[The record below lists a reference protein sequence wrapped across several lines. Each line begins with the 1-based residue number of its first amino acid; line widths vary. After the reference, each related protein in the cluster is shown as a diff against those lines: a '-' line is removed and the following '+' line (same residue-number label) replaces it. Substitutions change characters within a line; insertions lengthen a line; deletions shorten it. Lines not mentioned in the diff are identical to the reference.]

1 MDDGYAPNRHAI
13 NEAKRQAAEQG
24 AAQAHP
30 ENYTGTSPIN
40 VKKLGHLVYEVSDVE
55 RSAKFW
61 TEVMGFQVSEANE
74 IGMVFLR
81 CGSDHHA
88 IGLKPSKHPRRPAA
102 SEGLKIEHLAFEV
115 GSIDVLVK
123 ARGHEPEHFDAVF
136 IACHSDQALRMLAD
150 PTAPER
156 QVLGAIP
163 YQPNEVV
170 LHTDTSVLPRR
181 RLAWAAW
188 NYHIPRLPQ
197 DRVAVTYNMNILQRL
212 LSRTPFLVT
221 LNMTHAI
228 DPAKIIKRLSYQHP
242 MFTPAGVAAQQRQGE
257 INGAERTYYCGAYW
271 RNGFHEDGV
280 VSALNAINHFQRRT
294 QNAER
299 HLYRVG

>member
-61 TEVMGFQVSEANE
+61 MEVMGFQVSEANE

-123 ARGHEPEHFDAVF
+123 ARAYFKANNIPIVFEGRKGAGCNESINFLDPDGYEFEIYCNMDQVDATGRLRPKSQF
-136 IACHSDQALRMLAD
+136 RPAPTLDDAIAN
-150 PTAPER
+150 PVPKT
-156 QVLGAIP
+156 
-163 YQPNEVV
+163 
-170 LHTDTSVLPRR
+170 
-181 RLAWAAW
+181 W
-188 NYHIPRLPQ
+188 
-197 DRVAVTYNMNILQRL
+197 
-212 LSRTPFLVT
+212 
-221 LNMTHAI
+221 
-228 DPAKIIKRLSYQHP
+228 
-242 MFTPAGVAAQQRQGE
+242 
-257 INGAERTYYCGAYW
+257 
-271 RNGFHEDGV
+271 
-280 VSALNAINHFQRRT
+280 
-294 QNAER
+294 
-299 HLYRVG
+299 